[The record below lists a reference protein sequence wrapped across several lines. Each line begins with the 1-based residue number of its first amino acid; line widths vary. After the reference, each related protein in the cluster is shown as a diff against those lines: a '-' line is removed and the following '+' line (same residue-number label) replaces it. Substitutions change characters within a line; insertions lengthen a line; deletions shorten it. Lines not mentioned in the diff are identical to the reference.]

1 MGRQRIP
8 EGTYGTVHVMQTGD
22 KNFRA
27 RARFRDKDGVA
38 RYVAGFGST
47 PDNARIAFLE
57 KVAQRKPPGS
67 GKTTARTTVETLA
80 KQWLRQVDEAT
91 AKRSQTTRARY
102 RTLVEGIV
110 IPGMGQLLIG
120 EASTELV
127 DAFLK
132 SVTAK
137 HGAATARTVRTCL
150 TQMFRFATVRGAV
163 MTNPVREAE
172 PIDSEPG
179 KQARALTRAE
189 EHSLVARLRKDRL
202 SNEHDLVDLVVFML
216 ATGVRVGE
224 ACALREPQVD
234 LAKGTVTIAATV
246 TPYGIQER
254 TKTRAGHRV
263 LALPP
268 HAVTMLRRRLDDPL
282 IRTDVAMFPSPLGH
296 VRDKSNTTAHLRRAF
311 DRAGFTWLTSHG
323 LRKTVATRLDEAGLS
338 ARAVADQLGH
348 SRPSLTQD
356 VYMGRRVVTRE
367 AASILLPP

>member
-1 MGRQRIP
+1 METGRGR
-8 EGTYGTVHVMQTGD
+8 
-22 KNFRA
+22 FRA
-27 RARFRDKDGVA
+27 RCRYRDTDGFT
-38 RYVAGFGST
+38 RYVSAYGPSK
-47 PDNARIAFLE
+47 E
-57 KVAQRKPPGS
+57 
-67 GKTTARTTVETLA
+67 TARAALRVRLTQRQPPTEGDISGRSTVEALA
-80 KQWLRQVDEAT
+80 NEWLRRVDEASE
-91 AKRSQTTRARY
+91 KRSQTTRARY

-110 IPGMGQLLIG
+110 VPGLGQLLVSEVTTG
-120 EASTELV
+120 RV

-132 SVTAK
+132 SVTVK

-150 TQMFRFATVRGAV
+150 SQMMRLAAVLGAV
-163 MTNPVREAE
+163 TGNPVRDAE
-172 PIDSEPG
+172 NISAREPSRP
-179 KQARALTRAE
+179 ARALTRAE
-189 EHSLVARLRKDRL
+189 EQALVGRLRKDRL

-234 LAKGTVTIAATV
+234 LAGGTVTIAATV

-254 TKTRAGHRV
+254 PKTRAGHRV

-268 HAVTMLRRRLDDPL
+268 HAVSMLRRRLDDPL
-282 IRTDVAMFPSPLGH
+282 IRTDVAMFASPLGR

-311 DRAGFTWLTSHG
+311 DRAGFDWLTSHG